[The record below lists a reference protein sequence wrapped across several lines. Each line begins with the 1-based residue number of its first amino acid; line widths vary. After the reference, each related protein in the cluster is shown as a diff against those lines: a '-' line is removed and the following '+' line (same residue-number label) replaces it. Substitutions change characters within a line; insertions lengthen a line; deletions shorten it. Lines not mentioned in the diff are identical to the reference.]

1 MECHS
6 YMSGEDIGSYLLSGN
21 RANKKRR
28 IRYQEGRQKII
39 RSKSDLEEFVAKAI
53 SIKGIEEFAVYGKV
67 SEKLAEQVM
76 KVSQGKINIC
86 NKYIELSS
94 NDLWHAFNN
103 HETAKQ
109 IVNKDLSFEDLV
121 YALDNINNAFV
132 ERVVNWK
139 SGKQT
144 LELSLESGEG
154 MIILIEIVSKSAG
167 SICLKTGWKV
177 DKEKYHKI
185 YKK

>member
-86 NKYIELSS
+86 NKYIEL
-94 NDLWHAFNN
+94 
-103 HETAKQ
+103 
-109 IVNKDLSFEDLV
+109 
-121 YALDNINNAFV
+121 
-132 ERVVNWK
+132 
-139 SGKQT
+139 
-144 LELSLESGEG
+144 
-154 MIILIEIVSKSAG
+154 
-167 SICLKTGWKV
+167 
-177 DKEKYHKI
+177 
-185 YKK
+185 